1 MPQRPTLYMVSLG
14 CPKNRVDSEI
24 MLGAANR
31 AGYELVGDPARARVI
46 VVNTCGFIESA
57 KRESIDA
64 IFEMAAHKQEGACER
79 LVVTGC
85 LAQRHHAE
93 LAAEIPE
100 IDHLLGSGDLMRLQE
115 VLAGKA
121 ARDLVGSAAGY
132 LVRATDRRVIS
143 TGQASAYVKIA
154 EGCDRR
160 CSFCVIPDLRGKHR
174 SRPVADIV
182 REVEQ
187 LAAQGVF
194 EVNLVSQDTIAYGHD
209 LGARKASLAELVE
222 KVANVSGIRWV
233 RLLYLYPD
241 ELDDRLLELLAGHE
255 SVLPYIDM
263 PMQHASDSVLK
274 RMRRGHSKARLRK
287 TIERLR
293 KRVPDLTLRTAFIVG
308 FPGETESDFAE
319 LIDFVQW
326 ARFDRLGVFRF
337 SDEDTA
343 PSYGLEDKVPARES
357 YNRWRRLM
365 AAQRPI
371 AKAAN
376 HALVGRDVQV
386 LVEGASEEHELVM
399 VGRHAGQAPDIDGQ
413 VWFTNSEV
421 SAGELWKATV
431 VRATDYDLV
440 VETVGKALHKPAR
453 GKARR
458 GLPVIGSR
466 V

>member
-1 MPQRPTLYMVSLG
+1 MTQRSTLYMFSLG

-24 MLGAANR
+24 MLGTANR
-31 AGYELVGDPARARVI
+31 AGYDLVGDPSVARVI

-57 KRESIDA
+57 KRESIAA
-64 IFEMAAHKQEGACER
+64 IFEMATHKASGVCKR

-85 LAQRHHAE
+85 LAQRHHEE
-93 LAAEIPE
+93 LAAQIPE

-115 VLAGKA
+115 VLEGKA

-174 SRPVADIV
+174 SRPVSDIV

-187 LAAQGVF
+187 LAGQGVI

-209 LGARKASLAELVE
+209 LGARRASLADLVE
-222 KVANVSGIRWV
+222 KVASVAGIRWV

-241 ELDDRLLELLAGHE
+241 ELDDRLLELLSSHPN
-255 SVLPYIDM
+255 VLPYINM
-263 PMQHASDSVLK
+263 PMQHASDAVLK
-274 RMRRGHSKARLRK
+274 RMRRGHSQARLRK

-293 KRVPDLTLRTAFIVG
+293 SRVAGLTLRTAFIVG
-308 FPGETESDFAE
+308 FPGETERDFEE
-319 LIDFVQW
+319 LIEFVQW

-343 PSYGLEDKVPARES
+343 PSFELKDKVPARES

-376 HALVGRDVQV
+376 RALLGTEVQV
-386 LVEGASEEHELVM
+386 LVEGPSEEHELVM
-399 VGRHAGQAPDIDGQ
+399 AGRFSGQAPDIDGQ
-413 VWFTNSEV
+413 VWFTDSEV
-421 SAGELWKATV
+421 STGELWKAKV

-440 VETVGKALHKPAR
+440 VQTVGKPLYKPPR
-453 GKARR
+453 VKARR
-458 GLPVIGSR
+458 GLPVIGG
-466 V
+466 

>member
-1 MPQRPTLYMVSLG
+1 MTKRPTLYMFSLG

-24 MLGAANR
+24 MLGAATR
-31 AGYELVGDPARARVI
+31 AGYELVGDPSQARVI

-64 IFEMAAHKQEGACER
+64 IFEMASHKQDGSCER

-100 IDHLLGSGDLMRLQE
+100 IDHLLGSGDLMRLHD

-121 ARDLVGSAAGY
+121 ARDLVGSVAGY
-132 LVRATDRRVIS
+132 LVRATDRRILS
-143 TGQASAYVKIA
+143 TGQVSAYVKIA

-160 CSFCVIPDLRGKHR
+160 CAFCVIPDLRGKHR
-174 SRPVADIV
+174 SRPVADVV

-194 EVNLVSQDTIAYGHD
+194 EVNLVSQDTSAYGSD
-209 LGARKASLAELVE
+209 LGGSRRASLTALVE
-222 KVANVSGIRWV
+222 RVAGVAGIRWV

-241 ELDDRLLELLAGHE
+241 ELDDSLVELLSGHPN
-255 SVLPYIDM
+255 VLPYVDM

-274 RMRRGHSKARLRK
+274 RMRRGHSQARLRK
-287 TIERLR
+287 TIDRLR
-293 KRVPDLTLRTAFIVG
+293 SRVSGLTLRTAFIVG
-308 FPGETESDFAE
+308 FPGETERDFE
-319 LIDFVQW
+319 QLLGFVQW

-337 SDEDTA
+337 SDEDSA
-343 PSYGLEDKVPARES
+343 ASYAMKDKVPARVS

-365 AAQRPI
+365 SAQRPI
-371 AKAAN
+371 ARAAN
-376 HALVGRDVQV
+376 HALVGATVEV
-386 LVEGASEEHELVM
+386 LVEGPSEEHELVM
-399 VGRHAGQAPDIDGQ
+399 TGRHAGQAPDIDGQ
-413 VWFTNSEV
+413 VWFTDSEV
-421 SAGELWKATV
+421 AAGELWKAKV

-440 VETVGKALHKPAR
+440 VETEGEALRKPAR
-453 GKARR
+453 NVRR
-458 GLPVIGSR
+458 GLPVIGT
-466 V
+466 